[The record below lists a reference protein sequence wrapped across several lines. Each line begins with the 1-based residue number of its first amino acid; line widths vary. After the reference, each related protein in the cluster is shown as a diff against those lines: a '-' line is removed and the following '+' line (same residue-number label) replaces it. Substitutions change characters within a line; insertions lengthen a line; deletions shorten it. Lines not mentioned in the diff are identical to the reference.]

1 MTATNTKVCDH
12 YSASGLTHRIRWA
25 LATIASEGQT
35 LTVVQLELTECSRRI
50 QPKLKPPP

>member
-1 MTATNTKVCDH
+1 MIDTNSKVREH

-35 LTVVQLELTECSRRI
+35 LTVVQPVLTECSRCI
-50 QPKLKPPP
+50 QPN